1 MSELT
6 VADRVRNRATERKG
20 QGKPGDA
27 ALSALLMAHGLVM
40 NGGVLHC
47 VEILSEEELRDAI
60 AGYQYFGIEVN
71 QLFQRAKA
79 APQDEQDELESE
91 LDQQY
96 EEIAEDGLLV
106 AAFEAHFAEHPD
118 AYAPIAD

>member
-1 MSELT
+1 
-6 VADRVRNRATERKG
+6 
-20 QGKPGDA
+20 
-27 ALSALLMAHGLVM
+27 MAHGMVM

-60 AGYQYFGIEVN
+60 AGYQYFGIEVD

-79 APQDEQDELESE
+79 ATQDEQDELESE
-91 LDQQY
+91 LDEQY
-96 EEIAEDGLLV
+96 EQIAEDGLLV
-106 AAFEAHFAEHPD
+106 AAFEAHFAEHPH